1 MAGRSFGFTFALAA
15 ACALFFFSCQST
27 VDDGSLD
34 DDSGDAASPSSISAS
49 GLYRDG
55 SNLYASW
62 ADLIKGVK
70 ADFAYGD
77 WASSTAVS
85 VANGYATMT
94 IVDDS
99 WSGGA
104 IGQLPPQ
111 ADSGSYF
118 DFTGVSAIK
127 FCARSSDL
135 DASKVFFILQDTE
148 NNYLVNKRLSS
159 FGVSSITGWTE
170 VSVDVSKFSAS
181 RIKVAAGF
189 ILEGS
194 KGNAVQFKQLG
205 FLDSSGANVDV
216 AKTVLWNGSP
226 VSGTDEAASGTDS
239 SGNTRTL
246 LWADEFEGSSAAP
259 DPAIWTYDLG
269 AGGWGNGEVETY
281 TNSRTNSYVS
291 DGTLKIV
298 AVKSGSSWTSARLK
312 TKGLKDFTYGRV
324 EFRAKV
330 PVDAGS
336 WPALW
341 MLPTDNVYGTWPA
354 SGEIDVME
362 SAGGTTGVNKVYGT
376 THCNA
381 GYGGN
386 GKGTGTLLL
395 TDITQWHTYAIE
407 WTTSKIS
414 WYYDGELKGSYANPK
429 TVTAS
434 DGWPFDQDFHVVM
447 NVAMGGSLGG
457 NISTPNTSV
466 TMEIDYV
473 RVYAAN

>member
-1 MAGRSFGFTFALAA
+1 MTIRRFSFTVALLAA
-15 ACALFFFSCQST
+15 CVLFFSSCQSAT
-27 VDDGSLD
+27 GN
-34 DDSGDAASPSSISAS
+34 DSDSSASDTPVTTSISAS
-49 GLYRDG
+49 GLYRD
-55 SNLYASW
+55 SANLYASW
-62 ADLIKGVK
+62 ADLTNGVQS
-70 ADFAYGD
+70 DFAYGD
-77 WASSTAVS
+77 WASSSSVV

-94 IVDDS
+94 IVDAS
-99 WSGGA
+99 WSGGTV
-104 IGQLPPQ
+104 GQVPTQ
-111 ADSGSYF
+111 ADTGSYY
-118 DFTGVSAIK
+118 DFTGVSTIK
-127 FCARSSDL
+127 FCVRSSDL
-135 DASKVFFILQDTE
+135 DASKVYFILQDTA
-148 NNYLVNKRLSS
+148 NNYLVNKSLKTL
-159 FGVSSITGWTE
+159 GATSITSWTE
-170 VSVDVSKFSAS
+170 VTVDVSAFTATK
-181 RIKVAAGF
+181 IKVAAGF
-189 ILEGS
+189 IFQDGS
-194 KGNAVQFKQLG
+194 KGNAVQIKQIG

-226 VSGTDEAASGTDS
+226 VKGTTETASGVDS

-246 LWADEFEGSSAAP
+246 LWADEFDGTSTTP
-259 DPAIWTYDLG
+259 DPAIWTYDIG
-269 AGGWGNGEVETY
+269 GGGWGNGEVETY

-362 SAGGTTGVNKVYGT
+362 SAGGTTGVNYVYGT

-386 GKGTGTLLL
+386 GKGTGSLLL
-395 TDITQWHTYAIE
+395 TDITLWHTYAME
-407 WTTSKIS
+407 WTESTIY
-414 WYYDGELKGSYANPK
+414 WYYDGVLKGSYPNPK
-429 TVTAS
+429 TSTVS
-434 DGWPFDQDFHVVM
+434 NGWPFDQDFHILM

-457 NISTPNTSV
+457 SITTTNTSI

-473 RVYAAN
+473 RVYTEN

>member
-1 MAGRSFGFTFALAA
+1 MNIRRFGFTVAVLAV
-15 ACALFFFSCQST
+15 CALLFSSCQSAT
-27 VDDGSLD
+27 GND
-34 DDSGDAASPSSISAS
+34 DDSSGVDTPVATSISAS
-49 GLYRDG
+49 GLFRD
-55 SNLYASW
+55 SLNLYASW

-70 ADFAYGD
+70 SDFAYGD
-77 WASSTAVS
+77 WASSTSVV

-94 IVDDS
+94 IVDAS
-99 WSGGA
+99 WSGGTVA
-104 IGQLPPQ
+104 QVPPQ
-111 ADSGSYF
+111 ADTGSYY
-118 DFTGVSAIK
+118 DFTGVSKIK
-127 FCARSSDL
+127 FCVRSSDL
-135 DASKVFFILQDTE
+135 DASKVYFILQDTSDK
-148 NNYLVNKRLSS
+148 YLINKSLKSC
-159 FGVSSITGWTE
+159 GVSAITSWTE
-170 VSVDVSKFSAS
+170 VTIDVSSYTAS
-181 RIKVAAGF
+181 KIKVAAGF
-189 ILEGS
+189 ILKDGS
-194 KGNAVQFKQLG
+194 KDNAVQIKQFG

-226 VSGTDEAASGTDS
+226 VSGSTATASGVDS

-246 LWADEFEGSSAAP
+246 LWADEFSGASTTP
-259 DPAIWTYDLG
+259 DPSIWTYDLG

-336 WPALW
+336 WPAIW
-341 MLPTDNVYGTWPA
+341 MLPTGSVYGKWPA

-381 GYGGN
+381 GYGGG
-386 GKGTGTLLL
+386 GKGTGSLLL
-395 TDITQWHTYAIE
+395 TDITQWHTYAME
-407 WTTSKIS
+407 WTESTIY
-414 WYYDGELKGSYANPK
+414 WYYDGVQKGSYSNPK
-429 TVTAS
+429 TSPAS
-434 DGWPFDQDFHVVM
+434 NGWPFDQDFHILM

-457 NISTPNTSV
+457 NITTTNTSI

-473 RVYAAN
+473 RVYAGN